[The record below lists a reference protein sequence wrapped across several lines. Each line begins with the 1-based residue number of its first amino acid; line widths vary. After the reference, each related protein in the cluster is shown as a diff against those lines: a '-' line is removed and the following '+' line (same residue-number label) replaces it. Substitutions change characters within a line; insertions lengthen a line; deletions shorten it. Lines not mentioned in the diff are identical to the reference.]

1 MEINDGALV
10 QGMGSPAGSAIAADF
25 YAQVLKQ
32 REYWEATLEREG
44 MMAFSLPGNDGRLLR
59 DQAIHGEHSNSRS
72 RLA

>member
-1 MEINDGALV
+1 M
-10 QGMGSPAGSAIAADF
+10 
-25 YAQVLKQ
+25 LKQ

-59 DQAIHGEHSNSRS
+59 DQAIHGEHSSSRS